1 MRCGPPPPAPIM
13 TCRRG
18 AGGGLNIG
26 MRGPF
31 AYDRSPRRTRF
42 KALQTHRVVR
52 VGRAADDAIQID
64 RFEWRVAQGARQ
76 QLLGHKEV
84 ALDLVDQLVGRA
96 TNIKDPAELR
106 DILIQGFGDCRLP
119 EGRVLAFGS
128 LEPSADAFGVQLWT
142 ASAVSKCGDCVRA
155 GGEEGRVFSLART
168 DAVLVGEDAHDVVVQ
183 FTVIITEGARSPRE
197 DEVRADVH
205 DLCFG
210 RVATVLRDPR
220 DTIVRFLK
228 AGPDRIHNVGDTTLA
243 NHVILQAHPEQELGG
258 ALVHRNDP
266 LRGGGIG
273 ARDL

>member
-1 MRCGPPPPAPIM
+1 M
-13 TCRRG
+13 
-18 AGGGLNIG
+18 
-26 MRGPF
+26 
-31 AYDRSPRRTRF
+31 
-42 KALQTHRVVR
+42 
-52 VGRAADDAIQID
+52 GRAADDAIQID

-84 ALDLVDQLVGRA
+84 VLNPVDQLVGRA
-96 TNIKDPAELR
+96 AHVKDPAELR
-106 DILIQGFGDCRLP
+106 DRLIQGFGGCRLL
-119 EGRVLAFGS
+119 EGLVLAVGR
-128 LEPSADAFGVQLWT
+128 LEPSADAFCVQLWT
-142 ASAVSKCGDCVRA
+142 ASAVSKFGDCVRA
-155 GGEEGRVFSLART
+155 GGEEGRVFSLARS
-168 DAVLVGEDAHDVVVQ
+168 DAVLVGEDAHDVVLQ

-220 DTIVRFLK
+220 DTIVRLLI
-228 AGPDRIHNVGDTTLA
+228 ARPDRIHRAGDTTLA
-243 NHVILQAHPEQELGG
+243 NHVILQAHREQELGG